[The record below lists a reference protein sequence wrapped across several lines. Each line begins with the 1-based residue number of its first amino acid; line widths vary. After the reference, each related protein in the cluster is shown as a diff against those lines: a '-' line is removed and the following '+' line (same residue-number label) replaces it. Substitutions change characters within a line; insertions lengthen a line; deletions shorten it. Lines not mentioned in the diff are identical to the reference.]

1 MNKQLTAILAGAAF
15 GATFFVGDPPAYAG
29 SHIIA
34 NTQVDVSGECLVVTG
49 WNGRSWSFPS
59 PNNPLNPSTLADFT
73 IAAAYLGSAV
83 ISYQATSDPTQA
95 LQLFWDDGPADGSC
109 YGLTQIQNLRFVQ

>member
-1 MNKQLTAILAGAAF
+1 MNKPLTAILAGAAF
-15 GATFFVGDPPAYAG
+15 GATFFAGDPPAIAYV
-29 SHIIA
+29 IA
-34 NTQVDVSGECLVVTG
+34 NTAIDASGQCLVVSLYDG
-49 WNGRSWSFPS
+49 SYRSLPR
-59 PNNPLNPSTLADFT
+59 PDNPLNPSTLADFT